1 MAVSV
6 LGKRTRSSP
15 DGSKQ
20 CSTWQHVE
28 LALTLLKAS
37 AIALPYAK
45 RQARSSMVNDEN
57 ESPFI
62 TRTTRQ
68 SSRKSAAPDLTAPAE
83 PEPLKAVS
91 TRPGRPA
98 THVDVSPAKITTHF
112 NTSKSACDVEEY
124 VKSAH
129 PRTPQ
134 TPRHRD
140 ALSNRVPITPR
151 HRVLVSGKP
160 MTPRTPRTPSSPSGF
175 VPTVYNAARQLF
187 ARSSEPGRL
196 IGREEERAELS
207 TFVQQCIESTSGG
220 CTYVSGPPGT
230 GKSGLVGEVVSGVEG
245 NVILKKAY
253 INCMSMKTSKD
264 IYGTL
269 VEDLAD
275 GRDIMEG
282 NEVETLGDMF
292 TSTKETTVY
301 LVTLDEI
308 DHILTLDLEILYKL
322 FEWSLERASR
332 LILIGIANALDLTDR
347 FLPRLKARN
356 LKPSLLPFLPYTA
369 AQIKAIITTRLK
381 SLLSEDSATPNH
393 IPFLH
398 PAAIELCSR
407 KVSSQ
412 TGDLRK
418 AFDICRRAID
428 LVEAETKQKHQQALD
443 EEVMQGSP
451 SKTPLGENVNM
462 SSPAAR
468 IQRTLAQ
475 SLSSLTIEN
484 APRASIGHVNKITSA
499 TFGNGATQRLKA
511 LNLQQKAALCALV
524 ALEKR
529 KRLSAANIMTT
540 PSKSNNA
547 APTVKALYETYTMLC
562 KHDSI
567 LQPLTSTEFRD
578 VVGSLETLSLI
589 SAIDGKNGSFA
600 GLGTPSKRGRK
611 SIFGATVGDERRVGS
626 CVGEMEVSRAV
637 EGLGGGILKTI
648 LGGEGLDC

>member
-1 MAVSV
+1 M
-6 LGKRTRSSP
+6 
-15 DGSKQ
+15 
-20 CSTWQHVE
+20 
-28 LALTLLKAS
+28 
-37 AIALPYAK
+37 I
-45 RQARSSMVNDEN
+45 NDEN

-68 SSRKSAAPDLTAPAE
+68 SSQKSVALDFDAPAE
-83 PEPLKAVS
+83 PEPYRAAS
-91 TRPGRPA
+91 ARPDRPI
-98 THVDVSPAKITTHF
+98 THIGVSPVKITTHF
-112 NTSKSACDVEEY
+112 NTSKSTCDLQEH
-124 VKSAH
+124 VKPAH

-140 ALSNRVPITPR
+140 ALSKRVPITPR
-151 HRVLVSGKP
+151 HRILVSGKP
-160 MTPRTPRTPSSPSGF
+160 ATPRTPRTPSSPSTF

-207 TFVQQCIESTSGG
+207 TFVQRRIDLTSGG

-230 GKSGLVGEVVSGVEG
+230 GKSGLVGEVISGFEG
-245 NVILKKAY
+245 SPLLKKAY

-269 VEDLAD
+269 LENLAE
-275 GRDIMEG
+275 GEDIMEG
-282 NEVETLGDMF
+282 DEVKTLGNMF
-292 TSTKETTVY
+292 TSNKETTIY

-322 FEWSLERASR
+322 FEWSLERTSR

-347 FLPRLKARN
+347 FLPRLKAHN
-356 LKPSLLPFLPYTA
+356 LKPLLLPFLPYTA
-369 AQIKAIITTRLK
+369 LQIKAIITTRLK
-381 SLLSEDSATPNH
+381 SLLPEDSAAPNH
-393 IPFLH
+393 VPFLH

-407 KVSSQ
+407 KVASQ

-428 LVEAETKQKHQQALD
+428 LVETETKQKHQQALD
-443 EEVMQGSP
+443 EEAVQGSP

-462 SSPAAR
+462 SSPVAR
-468 IQRTLAQ
+468 AQKTLSQ
-475 SLSSLTIEN
+475 SLSSLTIDN

-529 KRLSAANIMTT
+529 KRLSAAGIMAT

-547 APTVKALYETYTMLC
+547 APTVKALYETYTMIC
-562 KHDSI
+562 RHDSL

-578 VVGSLETLSLI
+578 VIGSLETLSLI

-600 GLGTPSKRGRK
+600 GVGTPSKRGRK
-611 SIFGATVGDERRVGS
+611 SVFGATLADERRIGS

-648 LGGEGLDC
+648 LNGEGLDC